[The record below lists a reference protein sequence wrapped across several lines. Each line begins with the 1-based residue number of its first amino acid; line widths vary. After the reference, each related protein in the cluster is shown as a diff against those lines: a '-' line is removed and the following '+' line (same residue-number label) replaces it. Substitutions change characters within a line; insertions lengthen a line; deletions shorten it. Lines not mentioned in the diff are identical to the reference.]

1 MQVDYHAKYLKYK
14 QKYLDLKEEMIGGN
28 KTLNEADEQA
38 FQAWLKEKG
47 TNFVCSKKITVDF
60 VKNKKIKDASGK
72 ELEGE
77 YTIFDACKKSED
89 FTNQN
94 TTLCGGECKYNPK
107 K

>member
-1 MQVDYHAKYLKYK
+1 
-14 QKYLDLKEEMIGGN
+14 
-28 KTLNEADEQA
+28 
-38 FQAWLKEKG
+38 
-47 TNFVCSKKITVDF
+47 DF

-94 TTLCGGECKYNPK
+94 TTLCSGECKYNPK

>member
-14 QKYLDLKEEMIGGN
+14 QKYLDLKEEIRGGDA
-28 KTLNEADEQA
+28 TLNEADEKA
-38 FQAWLKEKG
+38 FQAWLKENGKK
-47 TNFVCSKKITVDF
+47 FMCSKNITVDF

-77 YTIFDACKKSED
+77 YTIYDACKKSED
-89 FTNQN
+89 FTKQN
-94 TTLCGGECKYNPK
+94 KTLCSGECKYNPK